1 MADETPFPVLLDLGD
16 GREPIPCR
24 DERQADLLRGI
35 WYAWSTTH
43 EQREADARREELR
56 KRGAL

>member
-1 MADETPFPVLLDLGD
+1 MPNPFPVLLDLGD

-35 WYAWSTTH
+35 WVAWITTH
-43 EQREADARREELR
+43 EQRRENERREEMER
-56 KRGAL
+56 RCAP

>member
-1 MADETPFPVLLDLGD
+1 MTNPFPVLLDLGD

-35 WYAWSTTH
+35 YYAAVTTH
-43 EQREADARREELR
+43 EQRQAHARREELR
-56 KRGAL
+56 KRCAL